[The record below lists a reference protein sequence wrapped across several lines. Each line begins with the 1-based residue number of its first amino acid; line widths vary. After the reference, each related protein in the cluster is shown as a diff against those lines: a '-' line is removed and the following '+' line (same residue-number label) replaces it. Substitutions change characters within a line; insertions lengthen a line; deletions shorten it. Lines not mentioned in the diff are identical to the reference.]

1 MPFSDLKIE
10 WPAGTACD
18 ARDLCLEI
26 EILER
31 RIRRLHRELAPEE
44 FAAAR
49 GALAAAKAG
58 NTRAEVTAA
67 IDALRRAY
75 TICKDESAATRSEG
89 FLIPQRVP
97 AVENRIAFHK
107 ELAAIAG
114 MVAMLYRYLGA
125 AKEERDWRVAA
136 ILDFDK
142 AVEKFAAR
150 IRQMDRPDGSIP
162 PCRAGSS
169 RTWRP
174 STPILCSKKPMA
186 ALSPASANGANGTS
200 RPPARRPA
208 RRSKTRPGACD
219 SRCRGASMA
228 EVWAMAIPVVPPHP
242 VPLPMGEG
250 TPSQRARRNSLSHR
264 ERAGV
269 RGNARCTARHPRIH
283 PPTPGQPR
291 ACRLRHYLDVKPS
304 SKPIS

>member
-75 TICKDESAATRSEG
+75 AICKDESAATRSEG

-150 IRQMDRPDGSIP
+150 IRQMDRPAWVHTPVQGRFFKDVEAIDPDFVLEKADGGTLPRLSKRGKRYFDAA
-162 PCRAGSS
+162 CEEAREAFKNAAGS
-169 RTWRP
+169 
-174 STPILCSKKPMA
+174 
-186 ALSPASANGANGTS
+186 
-200 RPPARRPA
+200 
-208 RRSKTRPGACD
+208 
-219 SRCRGASMA
+219 
-228 EVWAMAIPVVPPHP
+228 
-242 VPLPMGEG
+242 
-250 TPSQRARRNSLSHR
+250 
-264 ERAGV
+264 V
-269 RGNARCTARHPRIH
+269 RFT
-283 PPTPGQPR
+283 
-291 ACRLRHYLDVKPS
+291 L
-304 SKPIS
+304 